1 MRLTGTLINAKDSL
15 VKNRKADR
23 LFRLLRDKEKSGAYF
38 WWFVKEAGASLE
50 EIREGLQA
58 LKDADLIKERD
69 GSAVDPS
76 DVYYELTD
84 LAYKVRQIYP

>member
-1 MRLTGTLINAKDSL
+1 MNLTGTLIEAKESL
-15 VKNRKADR
+15 MKNPKADT

-38 WWFVKEAGASLE
+38 WWFVKEGCAPE
-50 EIREGLQA
+50 EIREGLIVLQ
-58 LKDADLIKERD
+58 DAGLIKEKD
-69 GSAVDPS
+69 GSSYDPS